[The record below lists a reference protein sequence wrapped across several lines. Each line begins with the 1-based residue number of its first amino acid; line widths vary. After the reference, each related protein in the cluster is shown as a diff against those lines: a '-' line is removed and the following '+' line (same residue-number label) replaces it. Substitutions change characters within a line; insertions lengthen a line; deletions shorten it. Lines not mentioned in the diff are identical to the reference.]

1 MRKRLQLA
9 GVVGA
14 LALLGVVG
22 GAVATGGHRDIR
34 ETLTGYEET
43 PATISSTGSADFRA
57 SINRFSDEI
66 RYKLS
71 YRDLESAVTQAHIH
85 FGARATSGGISVWL
99 CGNNPPI
106 TGTPAG
112 VQPCPAAPATI
123 TGTIGPED
131 VVGPTGQGIEVGAFD
146 ELLDAIRAGVTYAN
160 IHTVNRPTGEIRA
173 QLDDDD
179 DDGHG
184 HW

>member
-43 PATISSTGSADFRA
+43 PATISSTGSAEFRA

-99 CGNNPPI
+99 CGNPSATVNPPP
-106 TGTPAG
+106 GT
-112 VQPCPAAPATI
+112 QMCPPMPATI

-160 IHTVNRPTGEIRA
+160 IHTVNRPSGEIRA

-179 DDGHG
+179 DGHG